1 MWSEDHWFGPDL
13 IGAEKWG
20 NENVS
25 LAEPFHLDLCKSAF
39 STGLIT
45 ASAGT
50 GKHGAKRVGIQASIK
65 VSIVRTNLR
74 MVLVTAS

>member
-1 MWSEDHWFGPDL
+1 MFPLVGLEVEWRPVDL
-13 IGAEKWG
+13 IGAEKWE

-25 LAEPFHLDLCKSAF
+25 LAEPFRLDLCKSAF

-50 GKHGAKRVGIQASIK
+50 GKRGAKRV
-65 VSIVRTNLR
+65 V
-74 MVLVTAS
+74 